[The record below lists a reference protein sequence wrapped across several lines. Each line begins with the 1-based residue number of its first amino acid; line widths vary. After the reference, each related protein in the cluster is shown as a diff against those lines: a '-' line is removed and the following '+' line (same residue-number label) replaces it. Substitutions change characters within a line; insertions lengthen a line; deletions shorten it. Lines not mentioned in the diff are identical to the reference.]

1 MTRLAEAEEEER
13 AAAERPRV
21 DAERERVEILARRL
35 EEAQERAAQR
45 AEFERHL
52 DLLRA
57 TACEMNVAR
66 AAGGPARDLS
76 SEQDFRADS

>member
-13 AAAERPRV
+13 AAAKRPRV
-21 DAERERVEILARRL
+21 DAERERVEILERQL

-57 TACEMNVAR
+57 TACEMKVAR
-66 AAGGPARDLS
+66 ATGGPARNSS
-76 SEQDFRADS
+76 SEC